1 MGLSFLTP
9 AFLAGLVALAVPVIV
24 HLTHRRRREAVPF
37 PSLMFLSR
45 IPYRT
50 TQHQRIRH
58 WALFLLRCMA
68 ILLLVAAFARPL
80 VEDRAAVAA
89 ADNAAREVVVLLD
102 RSHSMSHG
110 DRWGRGRAAARRI
123 LESLGPD
130 DRASL
135 VLFAQE
141 AETASEPTADVSR
154 LIALLGS
161 TAPGG
166 GTTRF
171 APALRFA
178 GEILERSDRPR
189 REVALITDFQRT
201 GWTGDTEMTL
211 PEGVELTTV
220 DVSGP
225 DEHNLAVV
233 DAEIARRRDGERDLA
248 FITARVANFGGEAA
262 SDVEVTLAVEGEI
275 VETQEVAL
283 EAGASVSL
291 DFDPIM
297 VTRRVAAS
305 IRAGSD
311 PLPADN
317 SFRLVLEPETPLAV
331 LVVEPADASSQHGL
345 YLRRALDI
353 GTVPQLTVTT
363 RRGAGLD
370 SEALATQSVV
380 VLNDVPLPPGP
391 APRRLREFVENGGGL
406 WMILGRRSAPR
417 GGLGELLNDL
427 RISVGQPLDRA
438 DGGGATLSSIDH
450 DHPVFEV
457 FRTPRSGD
465 FTTARFY
472 RFREAAGVDS
482 ARVLARYDDGSPA
495 LIERRQGEGRVL
507 LWTSGVSN
515 FWNDLVVQP
524 VFLPFVHRSVR
535 YLAAYV
541 EPRPWFRVGQVID
554 LRQSLERAGSI
565 LKDDMEVVVEPP
577 SGEPGT
583 FTLQGGGRL
592 LGLEEP
598 GFYRAN
604 RLGDRGTTWILAVNL
619 DPEES
624 RLERMDPEELA
635 GSVEVSGGGSNA
647 ALAGAFERSPEERER
662 RQALWWYL
670 VLAAGTILLVE
681 TLISNYAS
689 RKSGRA
695 DGLGRT
701 DAPIDQR
708 TR

>member
-9 AFLAGLVALAVPVIV
+9 AFLAGLIALAVPVIV
-24 HLTHRRRREAVPF
+24 HLTHRQRSEAVPF

-50 TQHQRIRH
+50 TRRQRIRH
-58 WALFLLRCMA
+58 WLLFLLRSVA

-80 VEDRAAVAA
+80 IEDRAAVAA
-89 ADNAAREVVVLLD
+89 ANRAAREVVVLLD

-135 VLFAQE
+135 VFFAHE
-141 AETASEPTADVSR
+141 TETASEPTGDVGR

-166 GTTRF
+166 GTTRY

-189 REVALITDFQRT
+189 RDMVLITDFQRT
-201 GWTGDTEMTL
+201 GWSGGADVTL

-225 DEHNLAVV
+225 DEGNLAVV
-233 DAEIARRRDGERDLA
+233 GADIARRQDGNRDLA
-248 FITARVANFGGEAA
+248 FISARVVNFGGEAA
-262 SDVEVTLAVEGEI
+262 TDVEVELTVEGE
-275 VETQEVAL
+275 VSETQEVTI
-283 EAGASVSL
+283 EPGGSVGL
-291 DFDPIM
+291 DFGPVI
-297 VTRRVAAS
+297 VTRRMSAA

-317 SFRLVLEPETPLAV
+317 SLRLVLEPEAPLAV
-331 LVVEPADASSQHGL
+331 LVIEPADASTQHGL

-353 GTVPQLTVTT
+353 GNLPPLTVTV
-363 RRGAGLD
+363 RRGA
-370 SEALATQSVV
+370 ALSPEVLGSQSVV
-380 VLNDVPLPPGP
+380 VLNDAPLPPGA
-391 APRRLREFVENGGGL
+391 APRGLRRFVEEGGGL
-406 WMILGRRSAPR
+406 WLILGRRSAAR
-417 GGLGELLNDL
+417 GGLGELLGDL
-427 RISVGQPLDRA
+427 RISVGQPIDRT
-438 DGGGATLSSIDH
+438 DRGGATLSSIDH

-472 RFREAAGVDS
+472 RYRETADGDS
-482 ARVLARYDDGSPA
+482 ARVLAEFDDGSAA
-495 LIERRQGEGRVL
+495 LIERRVGEGRVL
-507 LWTSGVSN
+507 IWMSGLGN
-515 FWNDLVVQP
+515 FWNDLAVQP
-524 VFLPFVHRSVR
+524 VFLPFVNRTVR
-535 YLAAYV
+535 YLADYV
-541 EPRPWFRVGQVID
+541 EPQPWFRVGQVVD
-554 LRQSLERAGSI
+554 LHGSLERAGAN
-565 LKDDMEVVVEPP
+565 LDGETELVVEPP
-577 SGEPGT
+577 SGEPST
-583 FTLQGGGRL
+583 FRLEEHTRL
-592 LGLEEP
+592 LELEEP
-598 GFYRAN
+598 GFYRVR
-604 RLGDRGTTWILAVNL
+604 RLGDREATWFLAANL

-624 RLERMDPEELA
+624 RLDRIDPEELA
-635 GSVEVSGGGSNA
+635 GSIGSAGGGERA
-647 ALAGAFERSPEERER
+647 AVARGFERSREERER

-670 VLAAGTILLVE
+670 LLVAGTILLME

-689 RKSGRA
+689 RQRGRG
-695 DGLGRT
+695 DGRGRT
-701 DAPIDQR
+701 HAPIEQR